1 MPHRKDLEGE
11 SGRFKSE
18 GSGAETGDQKNSA
31 KRFPKNGVFS
41 QTLGKQLR
49 SHGALFPDQI
59 SDFTI

>member
-41 QTLGKQLR
+41 QTLIMLR
-49 SHGALFPDQI
+49 VEAGREVLSI
-59 SDFTI
+59 